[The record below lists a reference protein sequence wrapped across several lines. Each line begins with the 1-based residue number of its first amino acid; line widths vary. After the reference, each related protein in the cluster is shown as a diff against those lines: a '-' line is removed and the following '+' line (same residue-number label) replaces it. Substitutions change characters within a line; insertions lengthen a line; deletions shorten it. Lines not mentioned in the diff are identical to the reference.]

1 MAPNW
6 ELKTSSIERIFPA
19 TVPTSERLP
28 ALSLLDTT
36 TANSSFTSALWHLEH
51 PRGAWL
57 GSGGQNS
64 VSRHLR
70 DSLAAALDS
79 YPWWCGQLKSI
90 TSINGTVDDATAAW
104 HLPRHA
110 RRYDRVYAHYGVHNQ
125 DPGVEFIEK
134 SVWNQD
140 GLLLNKFGP
149 ATKIASALGTNDPVE
164 GIRPPL
170 MAIQVT
176 ELAWRGTAV
185 AVKGAHPLAD
195 ITSLVRFVEDWASI
209 SRSVFDPSSIL
220 AEIGPAT
227 LEPELLDAKATGD
240 INADEADEAVI
251 RRAEGLP
258 LHRRAYVGA
267 EELALAGRPLPWSE
281 WDITRPASTRIIHF
295 NQGQIE
301 FPWNEAVDK
310 GTTKGPPH
318 GGMRINK
325 HDALL
330 AHDPDRVHCDLV
342 LGVRPALSLGDAFM
356 ASPIIMV
363 NIEMASSDVGGSAVT
378 YEKSP
383 QRIWQA
389 FLDRRHVLTTTWAR
403 SGIYGVDF
411 GFGSGIRYADA
422 VLPAMDGGVLI
433 KEGLP
438 SLSASTSASSS
449 WTDDGVDITRFSAL
463 IAD

>member
-36 TANSSFTSALWHLEH
+36 TANPSFTSALWLLEH
-51 PRGAWL
+51 PRGARL

-110 RRYDRVYAHYGVHNQ
+110 RRLDDLYWTTRPQ
-125 DPGVEFIEK
+125 EK

-149 ATKIASALGTNDPVE
+149 ATKIASTLGTNDPVE

-185 AVKGAHPLAD
+185 AVKGTHPLAD

-258 LHRRAYVGA
+258 LHRYDWWMSPGGPTWAPKNWLWRDVRFRGRSGTSPDPPLRASFTSTKVKSNFPG
-267 EELALAGRPLPWSE
+267 
-281 WDITRPASTRIIHF
+281 TRPSMKAPPKDRPTAACGSTSTTRCWPMSGRASCVLVNKNRIPTVCIATSC
-295 NQGQIE
+295 
-301 FPWNEAVDK
+301 WD
-310 GTTKGPPH
+310 
-318 GGMRINK
+318 
-325 HDALL
+325 
-330 AHDPDRVHCDLV
+330 
-342 LGVRPALSLGDAFM
+342 
-356 ASPIIMV
+356 
-363 NIEMASSDVGGSAVT
+363 VT